1 MAIKIIFLGDFNGG
15 LEDASIKNLCLA
27 YSLISMIHKLAC
39 YKNLEKLNKANCR
52 RSFQKSYVIE
62 TSLSGFHKMVTT
74 VMKTTFRK
82 MEPKVVRYR
91 DYNFFCND
99 SFRESLQNIVSQ
111 NLKSNRDK
119 HYRNFVIYCKNVLD
133 EIAPWKR
140 SM

>member
-1 MAIKIIFLGDFNGG
+1 MGDFNGG

-27 YSLISMIHKLAC
+27 YSLTSMTHKLAC

-91 DYNFFCND
+91 DYNFF
-99 SFRESLQNIVSQ
+99 LQ
-111 NLKSNRDK
+111 
-119 HYRNFVIYCKNVLD
+119 
-133 EIAPWKR
+133 
-140 SM
+140 